1 MGDEAFVD
9 TLREAMAASRR
20 AGSRIRSPE
29 EAGPSGSSSSTL
41 ASDITSTSTT
51 SASFPHTHHFIS
63 EAERAEISHAILLSS
78 IERVEN
84 ALHDL
89 QTNFTFPTH
98 LDYHLPSNFSHLNPV
113 DEENAG
119 SIATYLPT
127 TSRNSIV
134 FNFVRELRGLLRQ
147 LDHLDSKKDPEAESM
162 KKKVVAA
169 LNEALDDVESRI
181 EEGVG
186 KWMSLQAVEVDVVGS

>member
-1 MGDEAFVD
+1 MD

-41 ASDITSTSTT
+41 ASDIGSSSTA
-51 SASFPHTHHFIS
+51 SASFPHTHS
-63 EAERAEISHAILLSS
+63 EAERLEIDHAILLSS

-89 QTNFTFPTH
+89 QTNFTFPAH
-98 LDYHLPSNFSHLNPV
+98 LDYHLPSNFIPLDPAN
-113 DEENAG
+113 EENAG

-147 LDHLDSKKDPEAESM
+147 LDHLDSEKDPEAESM

-169 LNEALDDVESRI
+169 LNEALDGVESKV